1 MKKRYAFLTGIAISM
16 IFGAV
21 HAQTLNPDSMLGDT
35 SPAEPAPEV
44 QPAPQQ
50 PPQGMPQVF
59 DYPITL
65 KCMSMGDMRSLVE
78 LQFGQLPLAF
88 GYNAMAQQQDNAF
101 DGTIIVRNDTTGS
114 YSIIIVSRAN
124 NAACIVAV
132 GTELQLKSEQ
142 NTE

>member
-1 MKKRYAFLTGIAISM
+1 MKKRYAFIAGLAISM

-21 HAQTLNPDSMLGDT
+21 HAQTLNPDSMLGNT
-35 SPAEPAPEV
+35 PEPEPAPEV

-50 PPQGMPQVF
+50 PPQGAPQMF

-65 KCMSMGDMRSLVE
+65 KCMSMNDMRVLLE
-78 LQFGQLPLAF
+78 QGMQQFPLGF
-88 GYNAMAQQQDNAF
+88 GYNGLAAQQNNPF
-101 DGTIIVRNDTTGS
+101 DGIVLSRNEQTG
-114 YSIIIVSRAN
+114 YYTVAVLSREN

-132 GTELQLKSEQ
+132 GTEFSLKSEQ